1 MTTMTRTTAFRRYE
15 YQVTENAVVT
25 SEFPLKGQKMPLE
38 FRSLAV
44 RVYSDRFIT
53 TTKEGNFTSISGG
66 YIKDGVFYWGNSSV
80 LRLEACQE
88 YGIHV
93 LPQFDAGRQK
103 AARVAEVEREFNA
116 SLRSIESARFRRSA
130 G

>member
-1 MTTMTRTTAFRRYE
+1 MTRT

-25 SEFPLKGQKMPLE
+25 SEFPLKGQRMPSE
-38 FRSLAV
+38 VRSLTV

-93 LPQFDAGRQK
+93 LPQFDAARQK

-116 SLRSIESARFRRSA
+116 SLRSIESAGFRRSA